1 MDINNP
7 HDIFFKETFSDKENT
22 IDFLKQT
29 LPHKLSD
36 KIDYD
41 TLRSDTN
48 TYVDEE
54 LREYFSDMVYD
65 CVYNSHVPVKIVLLF
80 EHKSYIPDYPHLQIL
95 RYLLN
100 IYQTSLKQDKKLKP
114 VIPIIFYHGTE
125 KWESYR
131 FYMSF
136 ESIDETLKLFIPD
149 FNYLLMDLS
158 DYSDKQIINGV
169 FNNVATKIASLLMKN
184 IYDEKKLLKNLVD
197 FLNIGALYFR
207 EEKGLRFLEAV
218 IRYLMSNLDIQA
230 TNVIKKSIE
239 AISFEGA
246 KTVMTIAESLI
257 EKGIEKGERQKAI
270 DTAKRMLAQ
279 GFDVTLISK
288 ITDLTE
294 EEIRKL

>member
-1 MDINNP
+1 
-7 HDIFFKETFSDKENT
+7 
-22 IDFLKQT
+22 
-29 LPHKLSD
+29 
-36 KIDYD
+36 
-41 TLRSDTN
+41 
-48 TYVDEE
+48 
-54 LREYFSDMVYD
+54 
-65 CVYNSHVPVKIVLLF
+65 
-80 EHKSYIPDYPHLQIL
+80 
-95 RYLLN
+95 
-100 IYQTSLKQDKKLKP
+100 
-114 VIPIIFYHGTE
+114 
-125 KWESYR
+125 
-131 FYMSF
+131 MSF